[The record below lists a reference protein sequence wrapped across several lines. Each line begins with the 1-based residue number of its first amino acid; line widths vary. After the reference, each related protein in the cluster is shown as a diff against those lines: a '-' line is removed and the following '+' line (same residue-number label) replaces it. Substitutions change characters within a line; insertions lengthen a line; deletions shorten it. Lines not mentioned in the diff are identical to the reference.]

1 MGEAQ
6 RLFIDALR
14 QALQMKPQ
22 RFSVDWLINKPLRE
36 HFRERYDAAMAV
48 FDALG
53 GDRDGLD
60 AKRIMKLVPDAYLPQ
75 PYNCLV
81 EFDEVQHFTRFK
93 QKALELYPLDFA
105 YGFDVAQWLAC
116 CRRSWTE
123 AEAKGASG
131 YRARKPEFPFEGG
144 RHAQRAFFDMFR
156 DFLPPL
162 WGLRPTVRV
171 SELEFRTGSASPGQL
186 KKLIE
191 SRLQKKE

>member
-22 RFSVDWLINKPLRE
+22 RFSVDWLMNKPLRE

-60 AKRIMKLVPDAYLPQ
+60 AKRIVKLVPDAYLPQ

-93 QKALELYPLDFA
+93 QKALELYPA
-105 YGFDVAQWLAC
+105 AYTYGFHVGEWLDY
-116 CRRSWTE
+116 CRRHRVE
-123 AEAKGASG
+123 AEAKGQPG
-131 YRARKPEFPFEGG
+131 YRKPTQDFPFPDG

-156 DFLPPL
+156 DFLPAL

-171 SELEFRTGSASPGQL
+171 SEFEFRDGSASPGHL
-186 KKLIE
+186 KKLIQ
-191 SRLQKKE
+191 SRLH